1 MQVKLISTFFFF
13 FFVCPINLQSTILI
27 QKEIKEK
34 NQLVYHPVEK
44 IKIKGHFFSKS
55 NVGVLEFKL
64 FSKKTKQFLSTIPDI
79 NKDFYGYWNY
89 IESKEVEII
98 LSSSTATKSLYLE
111 AGSGFY
117 YIKNIGDN
125 NQDNID
131 EIALVTKH
139 PHQGAGNRLEIY
151 QFWNLS
157 WKKLFEFSIN
167 EDSFKN
173 KRLQNEIPNIFV
185 KRKLNWYYSDF
196 NEMIENGKPNFKI
209 LKLQKCK

>member
-13 FFVCPINLQSTILI
+13 FFVCRINLQSTILI

-34 NQLVYHPVEK
+34 TQLVYHPVEK

-55 NVGVLEFKL
+55 NVSVLEFKL
-64 FSKKTKQFLSTIPDI
+64 FSNKTKQFLSTIPNI

-98 LSSSTATKSLYLE
+98 LSSSTATKSLYLG

-117 YIKNIGDN
+117 YIENIGDN
-125 NQDNID
+125 NKDNID

-139 PHQGAGNRLEIY
+139 PHQGAGNSLEIY
-151 QFWNLS
+151 QFCNLS

-173 KRLQNEIPNIFV
+173 KRLQNEIPNTFV
-185 KRKLNWYYSDF
+185 KRKLNWYYSDI